1 MRRGSPAK
9 ILVDRG
15 VKVESV
21 LCTVPAKRAMEPE
34 LAPPTIPTLDM
45 NGYHFTDH
53 HSREAL
59 SIDQSQAAY
68 LRIGQHQAVGRDRAG
83 LLGLEGWSCIPT
95 AQRHFDADLQH
106 ALRFI
111 GALSS

>member
-45 NGYHFTDH
+45 NGYHFIYH

-68 LRIGQHQAVGRDRAG
+68 LARIWAAAPLVQRA
-83 LLGLEGWSCIPT
+83 
-95 AQRHFDADLQH
+95 RV
-106 ALRFI
+106 
-111 GALSS
+111 LSRRMTVRE